1 MSGVAEYLNALPFAQ
16 LTARCEAANRADVRA
31 ILLKEKPRDIF
42 DLAILLSPA
51 ASGMLEEMAGAA
63 ARLTAQRF
71 GRTVLLY
78 APLYLS
84 NECVNVCT
92 YCGFRR
98 DINVTR
104 STLDT
109 GQIEQEA
116 RYLTGQG
123 FRHLLVVA
131 GEHPKHIAVDYVLDA
146 VRTARRFAPSVSIE
160 VQPYTEQEYRRFV
173 EAGADGVTL
182 YQEVYDPE
190 LYPAYHTM
198 GPKKDYAERLEGP
211 SRAARAGFRRIGIGA
226 LLGLAPWRGEI
237 LRLGAHAAYLLRR
250 FWQTQLAISFPRI
263 RDAAS
268 CFDIPAPIADRE
280 LAQMICALRLV
291 FPDVALVLSTR
302 ESRELRDGLVK
313 LGITQMS
320 AGSRT
325 EPGGYLEPDEAEGQF
340 AVVDSRTP
348 AEVADRL
355 TVLGFEP
362 VWKDWEEAL
371 HG

>member
-1 MSGVAEYLNALPFAQ
+1 VSRLAEQIARLPAG
-16 LTARCEAANRADVRA
+16 RMVERAASADERDVRA
-31 ILLKEKPRDIF
+31 VLNKKEGRNLV
-42 DLAILLSPA
+42 DLAALLSPA
-51 ASGMLEEMAGAA
+51 ANGMLEDLARA
-63 ARLTAQRF
+63 ARDLTARRF

-98 DINVTR
+98 DIDIAR
-104 STLDT
+104 STL
-109 GQIEQEA
+109 GPEQIEQEA

-123 FRHLLVVA
+123 FRHLLLVA
-131 GEHPKHIAVDYVLDA
+131 GEHPRMIAVDYVEEA
-146 VRTARRFAPSVSIE
+146 VRIARRFAPSVSIE
-160 VQPYTEQEYRRFV
+160 IQPYSEEEYRRMIR
-173 EAGADGVTL
+173 AGADGITL

-190 LYPAYHTM
+190 LYAAYHTH
-198 GPKKDYAERLEGP
+198 GPKKDYADRLAAT
-211 SRAARAGFRRIGIGA
+211 SRAARTGFRRIGIGA
-226 LLGLAPWRGEI
+226 LLGLAPWREES
-237 LRLGAHAAYLLRR
+237 LRLAAHARHMLRHY
-250 FWQTQLAISFPRI
+250 WQSQLAISFPRI
-263 RDAAS
+263 REAAS
-268 CFDIPAPIADRE
+268 GFEAPSQVGDKD
-280 LAQMICALRLV
+280 LAQMICAFRLV
-291 FPDVALVLSTR
+291 FPDAALVLSTR
-302 ESRELRDGLVK
+302 ESSELRDGLVK

-355 TVLGFEP
+355 DSLGFEP
-362 VWKDWEEAL
+362 VWKDWESVL

>member
-1 MSGVAEYLNALPFAQ
+1 MSVAEHLDRLP
-16 LTARCEAANRADVRA
+16 LRMLMRRSDAASESDVRA
-31 ILLKEKPRDIF
+31 VLRKRRARDML

-51 ASGMLEEMAGAA
+51 ASTLLEELALASS
-63 ARLTAQRF
+63 RLTVQRF

-98 DINVTR
+98 DIDVAR
-104 STLDT
+104 STL
-109 GQIEQEA
+109 GAEQIEQEA

-123 FRHLLVVA
+123 FRHLLIVA
-131 GEHPKHIAVDYVLDA
+131 GEHPKHIGIDYVLDS
-146 VRTARRFAPSVSIE
+146 VRSVRRFAPSVSIE
-160 VQPYTEQEYRRFV
+160 VQPYTEEEYRRFV

-182 YQEVYDPE
+182 YQEVYDPA
-190 LYPAYHTM
+190 LYRTYHTH
-198 GPKKDYAERLEGP
+198 GPKKEHADRLEAP
-211 SRAARAGFRRIGIGA
+211 SRAARAGMRRVGIGA
-226 LLGLAPWRGEI
+226 LLGLAPWRGEL
-237 LRLGAHAAYLLRR
+237 LRLGAHASYLTRR
-250 FWQTQLAISFPRI
+250 FWQSQIAISFPRI
-263 RDAAS
+263 REAAS
-268 CFDIPAPIADRE
+268 CFESPSPVGDRE

-291 FPDVALVLSTR
+291 FPDAALVLSTR

-325 EPGGYLEPDEAEGQF
+325 EPGGYLEPDEAEEQF
-340 AVVDSRTP
+340 AVVDTRTP

-355 TVLGFEP
+355 GSLGLEA
-362 VWKDWEEAL
+362 VWKDWEDAL